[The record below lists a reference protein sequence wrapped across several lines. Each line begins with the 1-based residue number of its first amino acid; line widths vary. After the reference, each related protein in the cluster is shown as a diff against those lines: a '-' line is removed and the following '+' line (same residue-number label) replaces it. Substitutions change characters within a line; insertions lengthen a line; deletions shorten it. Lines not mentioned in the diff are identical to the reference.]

1 MVCVCGG
8 GGGDRRGRG
17 RGEGI
22 NCMHPAITFTGSA
35 SKILTVEEQY
45 SGVRQTLGGRMQPLG
60 LRYAQMLST
69 VDRRE

>member
-1 MVCVCGG
+1 MVCVWGG
-8 GGGDRRGRG
+8 GGAE
-17 RGEGI
+17 GEGGGERASTA
-22 NCMHPAITFTGSA
+22 CTQRLLSAGSA

-69 VDRRE
+69 ADRRE